1 MAAQAK
7 RVPLPAILLAND
19 LLDGDVAFAF
29 VDGAG
34 PLAWTRDPALA
45 LVAADD
51 AAERAFF
58 EEVDADDAAADRLEA
73 FAATE
78 LRGNK
83 VVDAYLVDVAI
94 ESGSPVPR
102 HFRERFKTLGPSNRP
117 DLGKQAGEGIASAP
131 KG

>member
-19 LLDGDVAFAF
+19 LLDGDVVFAF

-51 AAERAFF
+51 AA
-58 EEVDADDAAADRLEA
+58 ADRLEA
-73 FAATE
+73 FATAE
-78 LRGNK
+78 LRGNT

>member
-1 MAAQAK
+1 MAAQTK

-19 LLDGDVAFAF
+19 LLDGDVVFAFA
-29 VDGAG
+29 DGAG
-34 PLAWTRDPALA
+34 GLTWTRDPALA
-45 LVAADD
+45 MVA
-51 AAERAFF
+51 
-58 EEVDADDAAADRLEA
+58 ADDAAADRLEA
-73 FAATE
+73 FAAAE

>member
-19 LLDGDVAFAF
+19 LLDGDVVFA
-29 VDGAG
+29 VADPAG

-51 AAERAFF
+51 AAAE
-58 EEVDADDAAADRLEA
+58 RLEA
-73 FAATE
+73 FAAAE

-117 DLGKQAGEGIASAP
+117 DLGKQAGDGMASAP

>member
-1 MAAQAK
+1 MAAAAK

-19 LLDGDVAFAF
+19 LLDGDVVFATT
-29 VDGAG
+29 DGTGA
-34 PLAWTRDPALA
+34 LAWTRDPALA

-51 AAERAFF
+51 AAAE
-58 EEVDADDAAADRLEA
+58 RLEA
-73 FAATE
+73 FAAAE

-83 VVDAYLVDVAI
+83 VVDAYLVDVTV
-94 ESGSPVPR
+94 ESGRPVPR

>member
-1 MAAQAK
+1 MAAAAK

-19 LLDGDVAFAF
+19 LLDGDVVFAAA
-29 VDGAG
+29 DGAG
-34 PLAWTRDPALA
+34 TLAWTRDPVLA
-45 LVAADD
+45 LGAADD
-51 AAERAFF
+51 G
-58 EEVDADDAAADRLEA
+58 AADQLEA
-73 FAATE
+73 FAAAE

-94 ESGSPVPR
+94 ESCSPVPR

-117 DLGKQAGEGIASAP
+117 DLGKQAGDGIASTP

>member
-1 MAAQAK
+1 MTEGAALESEWLALRIVK
-7 RVPLPAILLAND
+7 ARPL
-19 LLDGDVAFAF
+19 AF

-51 AAERAFF
+51 AA
-58 EEVDADDAAADRLEA
+58 ADRLEA
-73 FAATE
+73 FAAAE

-117 DLGKQAGEGIASAP
+117 DLGKQAGEGIVAAP

>member
-1 MAAQAK
+1 MATAPK

-19 LLDGDVAFAF
+19 LLDGDVVFAT
-29 VDGAG
+29 AG
-34 PLAWTRDPALA
+34 DAAALVWTRDPALA

-51 AAERAFF
+51 AA
-58 EEVDADDAAADRLEA
+58 ADRLEA
-73 FAATE
+73 FATAE

-94 ESGSPVPR
+94 EGRRPVPR

>member
-1 MAAQAK
+1 MAAAAK

-19 LLDGDVAFAF
+19 LLDGDVVFAF
-29 VDGAG
+29 VDGTG

-51 AAERAFF
+51 AA
-58 EEVDADDAAADRLEA
+58 ADRLEA
-73 FAATE
+73 FAAAE

-83 VVDAYLVDVAI
+83 VVDAYLVDVAV

>member
-1 MAAQAK
+1 MAAAAK

-19 LLDGDVAFAF
+19 LLDGDVVFAT
-29 VDGAG
+29 DDDTGA
-34 PLAWTRDPALA
+34 LAWTRDPAFA

-51 AAERAFF
+51 E
-58 EEVDADDAAADRLEA
+58 AADRLEA
-73 FAATE
+73 FAAAE
-78 LRGNK
+78 LSGNK

-117 DLGKQAGEGIASAP
+117 DLGKQAGEGIASGP

>member
-1 MAAQAK
+1 MAAAPK

-19 LLDGDVAFAF
+19 LLDGDVVFAFAEN
-29 VDGAG
+29 AG
-34 PLAWTRDPALA
+34 PLDWTRDPALA

-51 AAERAFF
+51 AAAE
-58 EEVDADDAAADRLEA
+58 RLEA
-73 FAATE
+73 FATAE

-94 ESGSPVPR
+94 ESGSPVPC

-131 KG
+131 KD

>member
-1 MAAQAK
+1 MAAAAK
-7 RVPLPAILLAND
+7 RVPLPATLLAND
-19 LLDGDVAFAF
+19 LLDGDVVFATA
-29 VDGAG
+29 DGAG
-34 PLAWTRDPALA
+34 TLAWTRDPVLA
-45 LVAADD
+45 LVATDN
-51 AAERAFF
+51 
-58 EEVDADDAAADRLEA
+58 AAADRLEA
-73 FAATE
+73 FAAAQ

-117 DLGKQAGEGIASAP
+117 DLGKQAGEGIVAAP